1 MNIYELRDDEI
12 VEIDD
17 RQHEGNTM
25 TTLTVDSKK
34 QLYRN
39 PMTGLV
45 RTYDECKRDA
55 LRFYKECDWRA
66 LSNYEDARLMPDDWF
81 ERMTK
86 VERLEAL
93 QDTLSVGSYY
103 RNGLV

>member
-1 MNIYELRDDEI
+1 MNIYELIDDEV
-12 VEIDD
+12 VELED
-17 RQHEGNTM
+17 RQAYANEENTM
-25 TTLTVDSKK
+25 TT
-34 QLYRN
+34 LYRN

-45 RTYDECKRDA
+45 RTYEECKRDA
-55 LRFYKECDWRA
+55 LKFYKECDWRA
-66 LSNYEDARLMPDDWF
+66 LSNYEDPRLMPDDWF

-93 QDTLSVGSYY
+93 QDTISVGSYY